1 MQLVQSNIWDY
12 ASKLSFICITTN
24 SILNKNGELV
34 MGKGNAQQAKVL
46 APNLPKDFGDQIK
59 AKGLDGKYY
68 GLLVSENKK
77 FIAFQ
82 TKLHWRDNSPI
93 EVVEESCDKLNRLAR
108 RYPDETFGL
117 PFPGINNG
125 RLHPKDV
132 YPFLQK
138 LPDNVY
144 VYHLDKLDLGV

>member
-12 ASKLSFICITTN
+12 ANNLNFICITTN
-24 SILNKNGELV
+24 SILNKEGELV
-34 MGKGNAQQAKVL
+34 MGKGNAKQAKNF

-59 AKGLDGKYY
+59 AMGLNGKFY
-68 GLLVSENKK
+68 GLLVSQDKK

-82 TKLHWRDNSPI
+82 TKLHWLDNSPI
-93 EVVEESCDKLNRLAR
+93 DVVEKSCDKLSRLAKK
-108 RYPDETFGL
+108 YPDQTFGL
-117 PFPGINNG
+117 PFPGIQNG
-125 RLHPKDV
+125 RLRPKDV
-132 YPFLQK
+132 YPFLAK

>member
-1 MQLVQSNIWDY
+1 MQLIQDNIWNY
-12 ASKLSFICITTN
+12 AHNLNFICITTN

-34 MGKGNAQQAKVL
+34 MGKGNAKEAKAF

-59 AKGLDGKYY
+59 ANNLDGKFY
-68 GLLVSENKK
+68 GLLVSQNKK

-82 TKLHWRDNSPI
+82 TKFHWLDNSPI
-93 EVVEESCDKLNRLAR
+93 ELVEKSCDMLHRLAKK
-108 RYPDETFGL
+108 YPDQSFGL

-125 RLHPKDV
+125 RLRPKDV

-144 VYHLDKLDLGV
+144 VYHLDNLDLGV